1 MSFASSNSAQTYAK
15 VGVETAVAAADSHQ
29 LIVMLFDGALL
40 AIAKAEGFMSQGMIA
55 EKGEAISRAIDIIAN
70 GLRASL
76 DFSAGDEL
84 AGRLAGLYDYM
95 GLRLVHALRHSPLG
109 ELGDDDGVV
118 NEHADREDKREQH
131 DHVDRE
137 AHHREQQDAHQA
149 G

>member
-15 VGVETAVAAADSHQ
+15 VGVETAVAAANSHQ

-40 AIAKAEGFMSQGMIA
+40 AIAKAEGFMTRGMIA
-55 EKGEAISRAIDIIAN
+55 EKGEAISRAIDIISN

-95 GLRLVHALRHSPLG
+95 GLRLVQANLNNDVGALREVSRLLG
-109 ELGDDDGVV
+109 EIKSAWEEIADDPAVLAASKAV
-118 NEHADREDKREQH
+118 A
-131 DHVDRE
+131 
-137 AHHREQQDAHQA
+137 
-149 G
+149 